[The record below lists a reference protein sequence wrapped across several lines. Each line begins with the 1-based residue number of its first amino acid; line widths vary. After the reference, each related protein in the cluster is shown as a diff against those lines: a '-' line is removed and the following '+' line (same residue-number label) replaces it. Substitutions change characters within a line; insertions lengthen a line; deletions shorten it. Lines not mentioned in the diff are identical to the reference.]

1 MVIPELAY
9 LEIDPG
15 KLILV
20 LAKTGLTNEE
30 IAIAMGMTPSKFGHL
45 LAKYPDFRDALNDAK
60 EDPNH
65 KVEQSLFK
73 RALGY
78 SIKETTKKD
87 GKPVQV
93 VLKEMAPDPLSCIFW
108 LKNRSP
114 KRWRDVVEHKHSLR
128 DRMDRAHG
136 ALAERSMLTAGG
148 NGDGAEVGE

>member
-1 MVIPELAY
+1 MDAS
-9 LEIDPG
+9 

-20 LAKTGLTNEE
+20 LAKAGLTNDE
-30 IAIAMGMTPSKFGHL
+30 IAVSIGMTSNKFKSMLDKH
-45 LAKYPDFRDALNDAK
+45 PDFRELLNEAK

-78 SIKETTKKD
+78 QVKEIVQKA

-93 VLKEMAPDPLSCIFW
+93 TIKEFAPDPISCIFW

-114 KRWRDVVEHKHSLR
+114 KRWRDVVEHKHSLA
-128 DRMDRAHG
+128 DRMGRAHE
-136 ALAERSMLTAGG
+136 AVAERSRGMLTAGEG
-148 NGDGAEVGE
+148 MED

>member
-1 MVIPELAY
+1 MIIPELAY
-9 LEIDPG
+9 TEMDAS

-20 LAKTGLTNEE
+20 LAKAGLVNDE
-30 IAIAMGMTPSKFGHL
+30 IAVSIGMTPNQFKKML
-45 LAKYPDFRDALNDAK
+45 DKYPDFRELLNEAK

-78 SIKETTKKD
+78 QVKEIVQKA

-93 VLKEMAPDPLSCIFW
+93 TIKEFAPDPISCIFW

-114 KRWRDVVEHKHSLR
+114 KRWRDVVEHKHSLA
-128 DRMDRAHG
+128 DRMGRAHE
-136 ALAERSMLTAGG
+136 AVAERSRGMLTS
-148 NGDGAEVGE
+148 GDEG